1 MKGLVGCQSQSTAM
15 VLPRSCRQQLLEP
28 CHCPDHRE
36 PPLYWEQG
44 TVPCSESAG
53 SGGWWGNGSSFF
65 CQPLMKFAVNININ
79 LFLYILSGLDS
90 SKEGGRRTSCAT
102 GKFPRFNGAN
112 AWLSQSFIAACRH
125 RSHFFRRFQDV
136 SWHAT
141 VPCAGLMAVTIAWE
155 VPGFL
160 VSRLFQ
166 GTACAALSRLLSVPV
181 SVLTGPENLF

>member
-1 MKGLVGCQSQSTAM
+1 
-15 VLPRSCRQQLLEP
+15 
-28 CHCPDHRE
+28 
-36 PPLYWEQG
+36 
-44 TVPCSESAG
+44 
-53 SGGWWGNGSSFF
+53 
-65 CQPLMKFAVNININ
+65 MKFAVNINVNININ

-90 SKEGGRRTSCAT
+90 SEKCGRRTSCAT

-125 RSHFFRRFQDV
+125 RFSFFAGFRTFF

-166 GTACAALSRLLSVPV
+166 GTAQPAQLSVACFLSVPVSVPV